1 MDENIISLIAKE
13 LNISISQ
20 VKNTLELLEEGA
32 TVPFIARYR
41 KERTK
46 GLDEEQI
53 RVIQE
58 NYAYQ
63 VNLAKRKEEVLA
75 RIETLGKL
83 DDEIIKNVNAC
94 TKLSQVE
101 DIYRPY
107 KQKKKTRASVAI
119 ANGLQPLADTF
130 MSFPRY
136 FKETELDA
144 YINENVKDR
153 ETAIQGAC
161 DIIAEKVSDDV
172 DVRNKILDSM
182 TNFGRIVTSEKK
194 GHEDNH
200 KVYKMYYDYSERVNT
215 LAPHRVMAID
225 RGEKEKVLNV
235 SISFNEE
242 YIENWVCRRFIRF
255 TNSGTS
261 EYVRAAILDGLKPLM
276 EGMGIES
283 ANVIAIAAATYG
295 LVAGSLMGGPTARGI
310 INKYNLKST
319 ESETGVELND
329 MSEADREKAERVD
342 VDSFTNAAILL
353 IVASGLGTLLT
364 AALNGIEINIG
375 NFHFSFTFPTY
386 IGAMLIAAVIRN
398 FCDAKNI
405 VLPSRALDLWGNVSL
420 SIFLAIALMSVALW
434 QLASVAVAMIAML
447 AAQTILMYF
456 YARFVVYNIMGRD
469 YEAAVMTAAFCGFG
483 MGATP
488 NAMANM
494 QAVTKRFGPAPQA
507 YFIVPL
513 VGSLFIDFFNG
524 LIITGFLNVLPI
536 FG

>member
-1 MDENIISLIAKE
+1 MPQIA
-13 LNISISQ
+13 LNMFQ
-20 VKNTLELLEEGA
+20 TA
-32 TVPFIARYR
+32 
-41 KERTK
+41 
-46 GLDEEQI
+46 
-53 RVIQE
+53 
-58 NYAYQ
+58 
-63 VNLAKRKEEVLA
+63 
-75 RIETLGKL
+75 
-83 DDEIIKNVNAC
+83 
-94 TKLSQVE
+94 
-101 DIYRPY
+101 
-107 KQKKKTRASVAI
+107 AI
-119 ANGLQPLADTF
+119 AMMLFVLGRFLTNRVEFLKKCCIPAPVVGGLIFAIVHLCLYMGGIVEFTF
-130 MSFPRY
+130 DS
-136 FKETELDA
+136 
-144 YINENVKDR
+144 NVKDFFMTLFFTSVGY
-153 ETAIQGAC
+153 TAC
-161 DIIAEKVSDDV
+161 F
-172 DVRNKILDSM
+172 RLL
-182 TNFGRIVTSEKK
+182 KK
-194 GHEDNH
+194 GGK
-200 KVYKMYYDYSERVNT
+200 KVITFLLVAIVMVCLQNVLSSI
-215 LAPHRVMAID
+215 LAGVFGWDLRL
-225 RGEKEKVLNV
+225 GLCTG
-235 SISFNEE
+235 SIPM
-242 YIENWVCRRFIRF
+242 VGGH
-255 TNSGTS
+255 GTAGS
-261 EYVRAAILDGLKPLM
+261 YGPLM
-276 EGMGIES
+276 EKMGIES

-353 IVASGLGTLLT
+353 IVAAGLGTLLT
-364 AALNGIEINIG
+364 AALNGIQINIG

-398 FCDAKNI
+398 FCDAKHI
-405 VLPSRALDLWGNVSL
+405 VMPSRALDLWGNVSL

-456 YARFVVYNIMGRD
+456 YARFVVYNIMGHD

-494 QAVTKRFGPAPQA
+494 QAVTKRYGPAPQA
-507 YFIVPL
+507 YFVVPL

>member
-1 MDENIISLIAKE
+1 MPQIA
-13 LNISISQ
+13 LNM
-20 VKNTLELLEEGA
+20 
-32 TVPFIARYR
+32 
-41 KERTK
+41 
-46 GLDEEQI
+46 
-53 RVIQE
+53 
-58 NYAYQ
+58 YQ
-63 VNLAKRKEEVLA
+63 TA
-75 RIETLGKL
+75 
-83 DDEIIKNVNAC
+83 
-94 TKLSQVE
+94 
-101 DIYRPY
+101 
-107 KQKKKTRASVAI
+107 AI
-119 ANGLQPLADTF
+119 AMMLFVLGRFLTNRVEFLRKCCIPAPVVGGLIFAIVHLCLYMGGIVEFTF
-130 MSFPRY
+130 DS
-136 FKETELDA
+136 
-144 YINENVKDR
+144 NVKDFFMTLFFTSVGY
-153 ETAIQGAC
+153 TAC
-161 DIIAEKVSDDV
+161 F
-172 DVRNKILDSM
+172 RLL
-182 TNFGRIVTSEKK
+182 KK
-194 GHEDNH
+194 GGK
-200 KVYKMYYDYSERVNT
+200 KVITFLLVAIVMVCLQNVLSSI
-215 LAPHRVMAID
+215 LAGVFGWDLRL
-225 RGEKEKVLNV
+225 GLCTG
-235 SISFNEE
+235 SIPM
-242 YIENWVCRRFIRF
+242 VGGH
-255 TNSGTS
+255 GTAGS
-261 EYVRAAILDGLKPLM
+261 YGPLM

-353 IVASGLGTLLT
+353 IVAAGLGTLLT
-364 AALNGIEINIG
+364 AALNGIQINIG

-398 FCDAKNI
+398 FCDAKHI
-405 VLPSRALDLWGNVSL
+405 VMPSRALDLWGNVSL

>member
-1 MDENIISLIAKE
+1 MPQIA
-13 LNISISQ
+13 LNM
-20 VKNTLELLEEGA
+20 
-32 TVPFIARYR
+32 
-41 KERTK
+41 
-46 GLDEEQI
+46 
-53 RVIQE
+53 
-58 NYAYQ
+58 YQ
-63 VNLAKRKEEVLA
+63 TA
-75 RIETLGKL
+75 
-83 DDEIIKNVNAC
+83 
-94 TKLSQVE
+94 
-101 DIYRPY
+101 
-107 KQKKKTRASVAI
+107 AI
-119 ANGLQPLADTF
+119 AMMLFVLGRFLTNRVEFLRKCCIPAPVVGGLIFAIVHLCLYMGGIVEFTF
-130 MSFPRY
+130 DS
-136 FKETELDA
+136 
-144 YINENVKDR
+144 NVKDFFMTLFFTSVGY
-153 ETAIQGAC
+153 TAC
-161 DIIAEKVSDDV
+161 F
-172 DVRNKILDSM
+172 RLL
-182 TNFGRIVTSEKK
+182 KK
-194 GHEDNH
+194 GGK
-200 KVYKMYYDYSERVNT
+200 KVITFLLVAIVMVCLQNVLSSI
-215 LAPHRVMAID
+215 LAGVFGWDLRL
-225 RGEKEKVLNV
+225 GLCTG
-235 SISFNEE
+235 SIPM
-242 YIENWVCRRFIRF
+242 VGGH
-255 TNSGTS
+255 GTAGS
-261 EYVRAAILDGLKPLM
+261 YGPLM

-329 MSEADREKAERVD
+329 MSAADREKAERVD

-353 IVASGLGTLLT
+353 IVAAGLGTLLT
-364 AALNGIEINIG
+364 AALNGIQINIG

-398 FCDAKNI
+398 FCDAKHI
-405 VLPSRALDLWGNVSL
+405 VMPSRALDLWGNVSL

-494 QAVTKRFGPAPQA
+494 QAVTKRYGPAPQA
-507 YFIVPL
+507 YFVVPL

-524 LIITGFLNVLPI
+524 LIITGFLNILPI

>member
-1 MDENIISLIAKE
+1 MVCLQNVLS
-13 LNISISQ
+13 SILAG
-20 VKNTLELLEEGA
+20 VFGWDLRL
-32 TVPFIARYR
+32 
-41 KERTK
+41 
-46 GLDEEQI
+46 GL
-53 RVIQE
+53 
-58 NYAYQ
+58 
-63 VNLAKRKEEVLA
+63 
-75 RIETLGKL
+75 
-83 DDEIIKNVNAC
+83 C
-94 TKLSQVE
+94 TGSIPMV
-101 DIYRPY
+101 
-107 KQKKKTRASVAI
+107 
-119 ANGLQPLADTF
+119 GGHG
-130 MSFPRY
+130 
-136 FKETELDA
+136 
-144 YINENVKDR
+144 
-153 ETAIQGAC
+153 TAG
-161 DIIAEKVSDDV
+161 SY
-172 DVRNKILDSM
+172 
-182 TNFGRIVTSEKK
+182 G
-194 GHEDNH
+194 
-200 KVYKMYYDYSERVNT
+200 
-215 LAPHRVMAID
+215 
-225 RGEKEKVLNV
+225 
-235 SISFNEE
+235 
-242 YIENWVCRRFIRF
+242 
-255 TNSGTS
+255 
-261 EYVRAAILDGLKPLM
+261 PLM
-276 EGMGIES
+276 EDMGIES

-353 IVASGLGTLLT
+353 IVAAGLGTLLT
-364 AALNGIEINIG
+364 AALNGIQINIG

-398 FCDAKNI
+398 FCDAKHI
-405 VLPSRALDLWGNVSL
+405 VMPSRALDLWGNVSL

-494 QAVTKRFGPAPQA
+494 QAVTKRYGPAPQA
-507 YFIVPL
+507 YFVVPL

-524 LIITGFLNVLPI
+524 LIITGFLNILPI

>member
-1 MDENIISLIAKE
+1 MPQIA
-13 LNISISQ
+13 LNM
-20 VKNTLELLEEGA
+20 
-32 TVPFIARYR
+32 
-41 KERTK
+41 
-46 GLDEEQI
+46 
-53 RVIQE
+53 
-58 NYAYQ
+58 YQ
-63 VNLAKRKEEVLA
+63 TA
-75 RIETLGKL
+75 
-83 DDEIIKNVNAC
+83 
-94 TKLSQVE
+94 
-101 DIYRPY
+101 
-107 KQKKKTRASVAI
+107 AI
-119 ANGLQPLADTF
+119 AMMLFVLGRFLTNRVEFLRKCCIPAPVVGGLIFAIVHLCLYMGGIVEFTF
-130 MSFPRY
+130 DS
-136 FKETELDA
+136 
-144 YINENVKDR
+144 NVKDFFMTLFFTSVGY
-153 ETAIQGAC
+153 TAC
-161 DIIAEKVSDDV
+161 F
-172 DVRNKILDSM
+172 RLL
-182 TNFGRIVTSEKK
+182 KK
-194 GHEDNH
+194 GGK
-200 KVYKMYYDYSERVNT
+200 KVITFLLVAIVMVCLQNVLSSI
-215 LAPHRVMAID
+215 LAGVFGWDLRL
-225 RGEKEKVLNV
+225 GLCTG
-235 SISFNEE
+235 SIPM
-242 YIENWVCRRFIRF
+242 VGGH
-255 TNSGTS
+255 GTAGS
-261 EYVRAAILDGLKPLM
+261 YGPLM
-276 EGMGIES
+276 EKMGIES

-342 VDSFTNAAILL
+342 VDAFTNAAILL